1 MADKELLEKNA
12 ELSAEIATLPKGY
25 ISQKNIKGKVYYYH
39 QWSEN
44 GQKQSKYL
52 RDDEVEPLAKQI
64 EKRKALQAELRAL
77 RSKPAGASAKSRNR

>member
-39 QWSEN
+39 QWSE
-44 GQKQSKYL
+44 GGG
-52 RDDEVEPLAKQI
+52 E
-64 EKRKALQAELRAL
+64 
-77 RSKPAGASAKSRNR
+77 